1 MYKAILTAAV
11 ALAIYIAPTTS
22 AAARPT
28 STTAE
33 QTQVKKKP
41 VKKKAKKKVNRQ
53 TVAVAQPTPA
63 PTASTYNYE
72 FNYDE
77 SSAHV
82 FWQRERDRQQSA
94 AMASIAPKQLTVDQ
108 KRKLIAK
115 NCNLFNCGQASKVVA
130 EAKKWEGKHARS
142 NRAELANLMRD
153 GNNQQPVDPVRIPW
167 CAGFVNAILART
179 GHETTDSLM
188 ARSFLSWGAK
198 TKDPKEGD
206 IVVLT
211 RGRSQVAGHV
221 GFFQGYEWYGSELYV
236 KVLGGNQNKAVNI
249 AYFPARKV
257 LGYRT
262 AQS

>member
-11 ALAIYIAPTTS
+11 ALAIYVAPTTS

-53 TVAVAQPTPA
+53 TVAAVQPA
-63 PTASTYNYE
+63 PAPVVQ
-72 FNYDE
+72 YDE
-77 SSAHV
+77 NTAHGY
-82 FWQRERDRQQSA
+82 WLAERARNEA
-94 AMASIAPKQLTVDQ
+94 LASITPKQLTTDD
-108 KRKLIAK
+108 KRRLIAK
-115 NCNLFNCGQASKVVA
+115 NCNMFNCGQASKVVA

-179 GHETTDSLM
+179 GHETTESLQ

-211 RGRSQVAGHV
+211 RGKSKYAGHV

-236 KVLGGNQNKAVNI
+236 KVLGGNQNKAVNV

>member
-11 ALAIYIAPTTS
+11 AVAFYALPTTS

-28 STTAE
+28 STTVE

-41 VKKKAKKKVNRQ
+41 VKKAKKKVNRQ
-53 TVAVAQPTPA
+53 TVAAVQPA
-63 PTASTYNYE
+63 PAPVVQ
-72 FNYDE
+72 YDE
-77 SSAHV
+77 NTAHGY
-82 FWQRERDRQQSA
+82 WLAERARSESI
-94 AMASIAPKQLTVDQ
+94 ASITPKRLTIDE
-108 KRKLIAK
+108 KRRLIAK
-115 NCNLFNCGQASKVVA
+115 NCNFFNCGTASKVVA

-142 NRAELANLMRD
+142 NRAELANLMRE

-221 GFFQGYEWYGSELYV
+221 GFFQGYEWYGSQLYV
-236 KVLGGNQNKAVNI
+236 KVLGGNQNKAVNV
-249 AYFPARKV
+249 AYFPARQV